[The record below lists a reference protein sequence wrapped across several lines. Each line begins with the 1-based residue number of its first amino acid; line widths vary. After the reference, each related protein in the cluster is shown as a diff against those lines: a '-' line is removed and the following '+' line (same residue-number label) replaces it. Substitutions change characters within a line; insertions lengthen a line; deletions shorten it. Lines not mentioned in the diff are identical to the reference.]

1 MKVIKY
7 GASWC
12 GPCRT
17 TSENLKACNINFEE
31 IDIDENED
39 IADNKHITS
48 IPVVEFYNDNEDTPK
63 VTYTGLLTQDKIKE
77 ITKNLI

>member
-17 TSENLKACNINFEE
+17 TSENLKACNIDFKE
-31 IDIDENED
+31 IDIDEEED
-39 IADNKHITS
+39 IVDEKHITS

-63 VTYTGLLTQDKIKE
+63 VTHVGLLTQDKIKE
-77 ITKNLI
+77 IIQDLI